1 MTAKP
6 VTLAAM
12 IALSSVT
19 TVAFGCGDKLAMIGG
34 GVSFERISQTAYPGR
49 VVMLIEPDSPLSR
62 ADADLKLTES
72 LRRTGHTVRRVA
84 STQELES
91 TLRQEAADVVVV
103 YWTEAGTV
111 SSQLPEAKAAAP
123 TLVPVVYHATPEQL
137 HDATSQ
143 SKCVAEVEKRRG
155 RQLTET
161 VNRAVQ
167 QRKSGQP
174 LNCTVTAPQ
183 QST

>member
-1 MTAKP
+1 MTTKP
-6 VTLAAM
+6 VTLAVM

-19 TVAFGCGDKLAMIGG
+19 TVALACGDKLAMIGG
-34 GVSFERISQTAYPGR
+34 GVSFERIAQTAHPGS

-62 ADADLKLTES
+62 ADSDLKLSES
-72 LRRTGHTVRRVA
+72 LRRTGHSVRRVA

-91 TLRQEAADVVVV
+91 TLRQQSADVVVV
-103 YWTEAGTV
+103 YWTEAGNVT
-111 SSQLPEAKAAAP
+111 SQLGAATSTAP
-123 TLVPVVYHATPEQL
+123 AVVPVVYHATPEQL
-137 HDATSQ
+137 HDATTQ

-174 LNCTVTAPQ
+174 FSCATSATQ
-183 QST
+183 TST